1 MTYQE
6 LLQKIDSDEPFSF
19 ARYGDGEWACLLGH
33 LGTNCDGHEYFPSLG
48 RALKSILESQPDY
61 YLGMQSL
68 AKRTFT
74 GHPEFDRL
82 VQMND
87 WVEADII
94 HRENEKNG
102 LQSLFDVLKTKEV
115 TLVGH
120 NGLRAMDKYFPIK
133 NFIEVPKVNA
143 WLEKLDIEDELL
155 ETKEDIILYCSGM
168 MSNVLID
175 DLTYSYMA
183 YGSKLTQIDI
193 GSAFQPY
200 INEPSRN
207 YHYKMKI

>member
-1 MTYQE
+1 
-6 LLQKIDSDEPFSF
+6 
-19 ARYGDGEWACLLGH
+19 LLGH
-33 LGTNCDGHEYFPSLG
+33 LGTNCDGHKYFPSLG
-48 RALKSILESQPDY
+48 RALKRILESQPNY
-61 YLGMQSL
+61 YLGLQSL

-82 VQMND
+82 VQMNN

-102 LQSLFDVLKTKEV
+102 LQSLFDVLKTKGV

-120 NGLRAMDKYFPIK
+120 EGLKKMEKYFPIE

-143 WLEKLDIEDELL
+143 WQEAYDIYHQINHNSSPL
-155 ETKEDIILYCSGM
+155 ILYCSGM
-168 MSNVLID
+168 MSNVMID
-175 DLTYSYMA
+175 KFSDTPDIIQVDL
-183 YGSKLTQIDI
+183 

-200 INEPSRN
+200 INEPSRS